1 MICCKSIVQILR
13 MWHFIL
19 TLDDF
24 TSHYIIA
31 TSASLDLLKKYLHQS
46 LFRLFYRT
54 GF

>member
-13 MWHFIL
+13 MWHFIF
-19 TLDDF
+19 TLDDS

-31 TSASLDLLKKYLHQS
+31 TSGSLDLLKKYLHES
-46 LFRLFYRT
+46 LFRFFYRT